1 MAKKTPKK
9 APKKA
14 AKKSPPPNGAAELK
28 AFKAAIQSL
37 KATGSALA
45 KVAKK
50 NQSLRSNE
58 GVRKA
63 VDSAQTVAA
72 DIAKKIPLGPP
83 HTTVFTG

>member
-14 AKKSPPPNGAAELK
+14 AKKKSPSGAAELK
-28 AFKAAIQSL
+28 AFKAAIQNL

-45 KVAKK
+45 NVAKK
-50 NQSLRSNE
+50 NQDLRSDE
-58 GVRKA
+58 SVRKA
-63 VDSAQTVAA
+63 VDNAQTVAA